1 MVRGTLRELPLKT
14 LTLPLSGTV
23 DISPFLPLID
33 HPQFQML
40 RYRRQLGLVHLTFPG
55 ATHTRFEHSL
65 GAAHLVSRLAPSL
78 PVDEDLRRNLVLYAL
93 LHDIGHAPFS
103 HQTEPLFRENHRER
117 GLRLVRELGGPV
129 RACGGDPEVLEAL
142 FTEEAPLHQLVED
155 RNLGADKLD
164 YLARDAHHLGLTGA
178 PQVEKL
184 QAYLVFVNGRIA
196 VEEKLAEEIKRAQS
210 FYSYLYRQVYLN
222 KQSLIVQRM
231 LQRAVETWV
240 RENEV
245 AEDEV
250 LGATDGA
257 VEYHLS
263 ACRIP
268 EVERIWRRL
277 HERRILRSAFVVR
290 LQGYEDRERRA
301 RKPIEV
307 IGITQPRFLE
317 VLGALDDPRRSTELE
332 DRIAELLGAEPGDV
346 ALAAR
351 QFFAKLR
358 PRDVMLYSQQ
368 TGEMDSL
375 FEREPHHHQAL
386 DREYRGLFA
395 LRVAVPEEKRELA
408 KQRWREIADLLL
420 P

>member
-1 MVRGTLRELPLKT
+1 MTHPTLRKLPVKT

-33 HPQFQML
+33 HPRFQML

-55 ATHTRFEHSL
+55 ATHTRFEHSIGTAQL
-65 GAAHLVSRLAPSL
+65 MRQLAPSL
-78 PVDEDLRRNLVLYAL
+78 PLDDDVRRDLVLYAL
-93 LHDIGHAPFS
+93 LHDLGHAPFS
-103 HQTEPLFRENHRER
+103 HQTEPLFHENHRER
-117 GLRLVRELGGPV
+117 GRRLARELDAEV
-129 RACGGDPEVLEAL
+129 RACEGDPDVLDAL
-142 FTEEAPLHQLVED
+142 FAEELPDYQLVED

-164 YLARDAHHLGLTGA
+164 YLARDAYHVGLAGA

-184 QAYLVFVNGRIA
+184 QAYLVFVDGRIA
-196 VEEKLAEEIKRAQS
+196 LEEKLIEEVKRAQS

-240 RENEV
+240 RE
-245 AEDEV
+245 AEIGEEEV
-250 LGATDGA
+250 LNATDGA
-257 VEYHLS
+257 VEYRLS
-263 ACRIP
+263 ACPVP

-277 HERRILRSAFVVR
+277 HDRRILRSAVVVR
-290 LQGYEDRERRA
+290 IRGYEDLERRA
-301 RKPIEV
+301 RKPLEI
-307 IGITQPRFLE
+307 IGIDEPRFLE
-317 VLGALDDPRRSTELE
+317 VLAAFDDPRRATELE
-332 DRIAELLGAEPGDV
+332 DRIAEVLGSEPGDV

-351 QFFAKLR
+351 QFFTKLR

-368 TGEMDSL
+368 TGEIDSL
-375 FEREPHHHQAL
+375 FSRDPLHEESL
-386 DREYRGLFA
+386 TREYLSLFA

-408 KQRWREIADLLL
+408 RERWQDIVDLLL